1 MTLSTSLR
9 RNDYTGNGAV
19 DTYAY
24 SFKINDD
31 DDLTVMVRNP
41 STDAV
46 TTLTKTTDY
55 TVSGVGLAAGGNI
68 ALVNSA
74 QAWLDGDGDLLTD
87 WKLII
92 LGSAANLQGTSIR
105 NQTTFYPSTH
115 EDTFDKLVML
125 VQQLQEKVDRCL
137 KVAEDIPGSSV
148 DVKLNY
154 PLTASG
160 LVAVKSGG
168 DGFEVIPSATIAVTT
183 TEIRSGSTTCSAADT
198 SKAITFVSS
207 LPSTSYTPVA
217 MFRNTTDGSP
227 LLQPLTITAKA
238 TSGFT
243 VSWSEPLDTANYV
256 LDWFAMEH

>member
-24 SFKINDD
+24 SFKVSDD

-41 STDAV
+41 STDVV

-74 QAWLDGDGDLLTD
+74 QAWLDGDGDLLTG
-87 WKLII
+87 WKLTI
-92 LGSAANLQGTSIR
+92 LGSAPNLQSTSIR
-105 NQTTFYPSTH
+105 NQSTFYPSTH
-115 EDTFDKLVML
+115 EEAFDYFVML
-125 VQQLQEKVDRCL
+125 IQQLQEQINRCVKVS
-137 KVAEDIPGSSV
+137 EDQAASGL
-148 DVKLNY
+148 DLKLNY

-160 LVAVKSGG
+160 LVAVKSSG
-168 DGFEVIPSATIAVTT
+168 DGLEIIPSATVAVTT
-183 TEIRSGSTTCSAADT
+183 TQIRNGTTAVADT
-198 SKAITFVSS
+198 STSQAITFGAVM
-207 LPSTSYTPVA
+207 PSTDYSINAV
-217 MFRNTTDGSP
+217 FLNTADTLP
-227 LLQPLTITAKA
+227 LIQPITITAKS

-243 VSWSEPLDTANYV
+243 ASWSQALDSANYSLV
-256 LDWFAMEH
+256 WEVMEY